1 MTFIAHPSVRIKGTE
16 HTYNPALCLD
26 EHCGSNAKGQHM
38 HCPFCRVFE
47 AYQDPVILRAHY
59 RVKHVDKG
67 LDFAGLKV
75 IRCCNYC
82 EIVGSIKGEKKFRGA
97 HWHCYCCRN
106 GFNRRDEAI
115 KHYKTHFRNP
125 HTTFQIQVTQD
136 INSRHYY
143 ESSPEAHPK
152 AYGGLAIAV
161 GTNVELMSLSS
172 EMAKGSLTA
181 VSPGFQSDRGTETFT
196 LHALKDS
203 SLSTGI
209 HVGADEMV
217 RVTSPSSCS
226 SSSSLTP
233 HQSQIQ
239 MESNGDNGGIMIDDG
254 PSTGAGQVN
263 GASDQA
269 MLKKRVIELQQ
280 QNDQLL
286 QEKEEMEQK
295 LQIEI
300 LQLKEHIRN
309 VAQENVQMSE
319 ELKRYRRSEDLEK
332 RLKKMVQ
339 TMEFQH
345 RELLQTQMTALR
357 KEFTQDEGHVLN
369 GKSHSCQYP
378 TASSLPDATLN
389 SHSSTSENGCKESM
403 KLTVQGEMLATQD
416 VLSSRQM
423 DIGAKE
429 VNTFMGAEQR
439 TLPNKLESM
448 EIVEVHPHKDGLH
461 CNLDTTE
468 SPTNIHLL
476 PLEANYNET
485 SPLSTK
491 WSTGKKR
498 SSGHLLTRE
507 DKPKLQRTG

>member
-16 HTYNPALCLD
+16 HSYNPALCQD

-152 AYGGLAIAV
+152 AYGGLNIAI
-161 GTNVELMSLSS
+161 GTNVELTSLSS
-172 EMAKGSLTA
+172 EMAKGSLNA
-181 VSPGFQSDRGTETFT
+181 ASPGFQRDRGTETFM
-196 LHALKDS
+196 LHTLKDS
-203 SLSTGI
+203 SSSTGI
-209 HVGADEMV
+209 HTGPDEMV

-226 SSSSLTP
+226 SSSSLTA
-233 HQSQIQ
+233 HQNLIQ
-239 MESNGDNGGIMIDDG
+239 MESDGDTGSIMIDDG
-254 PSTGAGQVN
+254 PSTGVGQ
-263 GASDQA
+263 
-269 MLKKRVIELQQ
+269 
-280 QNDQLL
+280 
-286 QEKEEMEQK
+286 
-295 LQIEI
+295 
-300 LQLKEHIRN
+300 IRN
-309 VAQENVQMSE
+309 VARENVQISE

-339 TMEFQH
+339 MMECQH
-345 RELLQTQMTALR
+345 HELLQTQMTALR
-357 KEFTQDEGHVLN
+357 KEFAQDAGHLLN
-369 GKSHSCQYP
+369 GKSHSYHYL
-378 TASSLPDATLN
+378 TASSSPDASQN
-389 SHSSTSENGCKESM
+389 SHSSPPVNDCKESM
-403 KLTVQGEMLATQD
+403 KLTVQGELMATQD
-416 VLSSRQM
+416 VLSSRKM
-423 DIGAKE
+423 DLRADE
-429 VNTFMGAEQR
+429 VKTFMDSEQS
-439 TLPNKLESM
+439 TLPNKLDSM
-448 EIVEVHPHKDGLH
+448 EIVEVHLHKKELH
-461 CNLDTTE
+461 CSLDNTE
-468 SPTNIHLL
+468 SNTNRHLL
-476 PLEANYNET
+476 PLGANDNET
-485 SPLSTK
+485 SPLSTQ

-498 SSGHLLTRE
+498 FAGHLVTRE